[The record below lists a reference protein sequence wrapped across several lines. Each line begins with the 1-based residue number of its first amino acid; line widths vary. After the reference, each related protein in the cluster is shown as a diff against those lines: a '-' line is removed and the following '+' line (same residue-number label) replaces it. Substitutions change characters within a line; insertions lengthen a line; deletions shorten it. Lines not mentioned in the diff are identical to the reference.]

1 MYGNQKRPASRR
13 FSSKNHNFNIHAKFI
28 LIEQIRH
35 VDIDTE
41 KIKERLKQRVNFFF
55 VYIYMYIYD

>member
-13 FSSKNHNFNIHAKFI
+13 FSSKNHNFNIHAKLI

-35 VDIDTE
+35 VGIDTE
-41 KIKERLKQRVNFFF
+41 KIKERLK
-55 VYIYMYIYD
+55 